1 MSTQNVAQKIGQI
14 SELSKQLQ
22 QCPNEILKLPT
33 SEFIRAFIEMTTAME
48 QIDAL
53 REVMRGRAEELLSR
67 PYETEKKLRR
77 ERLKLVPGRK
87 TP

>member
-1 MSTQNVAQKIGQI
+1 MKQNVSQMASQI
-14 SELSKQLQ
+14 SDLTKQLTQ
-22 QCPNEILKLPT
+22 DHNQILKLPT
-33 SEFIRAFIEMTTAME
+33 SDFIRAFIELTSAME

-67 PYETEKKLRR
+67 PYETEKKLRK
-77 ERLKLVPGRK
+77 ERLKLVHSRK